1 MAVFKAYMRIA
12 KKNMWMILMYLG
24 IFLGITVMFRHFAG
38 NETAQYTA
46 QSVPVGIIDGDGG
59 EAAES
64 LIRYIGRT
72 NEIVYLED
80 DREALQ
86 ENLFYRNVEYI
97 VRIPENFM
105 EKCILGD
112 EKLEVTTVPGTY
124 SGAYVE
130 QQISNFINFA
140 RCYGA
145 AGFTEHELGKA
156 MAARE
161 TAKVEMLDVN
171 GSGGSY
177 PAYAFYYRYL
187 PYLFLCV
194 LCYVMGYILMG
205 FRRGSLPDRMA
216 ASAVPARRQSMEGLL
231 AAGVIAIVLWG
242 FCSMISIVFYNEDF
256 LGSGKVTW
264 YLLNS
269 FVMLLSAL
277 ALSYLVGSLVK
288 TSNALSGIVNIL
300 SLGMC
305 FACGVFVE
313 MDLLSSSVKR
323 AAQFLPVYWYET
335 ANEIL
340 MDYGEISG
348 DIRNRFAGAIG
359 IQLVFAA
366 AFVCVTLAVA
376 KKRQRSS

>member
-1 MAVFKAYMRIA
+1 
-12 KKNMWMILMYLG
+12 
-24 IFLGITVMFRHFAG
+24 
-38 NETAQYTA
+38 
-46 QSVPVGIIDGDGG
+46 
-59 EAAES
+59 
-64 LIRYIGRT
+64 
-72 NEIVYLED
+72 
-80 DREALQ
+80 
-86 ENLFYRNVEYI
+86 
-97 VRIPENFM
+97 
-105 EKCILGD
+105 
-112 EKLEVTTVPGTY
+112 
-124 SGAYVE
+124 
-130 QQISNFINFA
+130 
-140 RCYGA
+140 
-145 AGFTEHELGKA
+145 

-161 TAKVEMLDVN
+161 TAQVQMLDVN
-171 GSGGSY
+171 GNGGSY

-205 FRRGSLPDRMA
+205 FRRGSLPDRMS
-216 ASAVPARRQSMEGLL
+216 ASAVPARRQSMEGFL
-231 AAGVIAIVLWG
+231 AAGVIAAVLWG
-242 FCSMISIVFYNEDF
+242 FCSLISIAFYNENF

-313 MDLLSSSVKR
+313 MDLLSSGVRK

-340 MDYGEISG
+340 MDYGEIVG
-348 DIRNRFAGAIG
+348 DVRNRLMGAIG
-359 IQLVFAA
+359 IQVVFAA

-376 KKRQRSS
+376 KKRQRGS